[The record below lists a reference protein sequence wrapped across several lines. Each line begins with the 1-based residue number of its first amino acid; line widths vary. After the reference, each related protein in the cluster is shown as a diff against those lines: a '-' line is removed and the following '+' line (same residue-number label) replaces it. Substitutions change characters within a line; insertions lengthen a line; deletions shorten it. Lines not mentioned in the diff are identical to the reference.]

1 MPDIKPRVR
10 PMVAGEDRWIHAD
23 THLSRDRCQNG
34 SNGILDISMKETLS
48 MEVFGVFF
56 VFRDVIGLKKK
67 LMSFIPSITYSAIN
81 RGFFVK

>member
-1 MPDIKPRVR
+1 MNIR
-10 PMVAGEDRWIHAD
+10 PIISPIPAGEDRNSFEG

-34 SNGILDISMKETLS
+34 SKGILDISVKETLS